1 VRNPDRIPHVL
12 ETIEDNWTDSPDT
25 PLGELLEEV
34 TPDAPHAIED
44 DELVECL
51 DGDLPVEYYI
61 DQPNGNA
68 DTDTN
73 IAFGVPAD
81 QLTPEQAIEAFV
93 R

>member
-1 VRNPDRIPHVL
+1 MRNPDRIPHVL

-44 DELVECL
+44 DELVEYL

-61 DQPNGNA
+61 DQPDA
-68 DTDTN
+68 DAGM
-73 IAFGVPAD
+73 AFGVPAD

-93 R
+93 Q

>member
-1 VRNPDRIPHVL
+1 MRNPDRIPHVL

-34 TPDAPHAIED
+34 TPDAPHTIED

-61 DQPNGNA
+61 DQPDA
-68 DTDTN
+68 DAGM
-73 IAFGVPAD
+73 AFGVPAER
-81 QLTPEQAIEAFV
+81 LTPEQAIEAFV